1 MGQQLQRE
9 DLYNKLKMLMIVRV
23 VLVTVLLGSSALLQ
37 IGYGKNIKVPS
48 LLYSLIFITYLLNA
62 IYAFLLPRIN
72 NLRAFAF
79 LQIIGDLFF
88 ETSLIYITGGAESG
102 FSFTYILSIISASM
116 LLYRRGSYTTAAMS
130 SILYGSLI
138 DLQYYHVIPSFT
150 TGILTPKETF
160 YNVFLNIV
168 AFFLVSFLSSTL
180 SEKLKKKDSDLFE
193 LQTFNECVAQ
203 SMSSGLVTTDLNGR
217 ITSFNRA
224 AEEITGYTF
233 QEVIGRLWYNVF
245 DLKELRDFF
254 EEIGRRKTPYRFD
267 AEVLRKDSIKVVL
280 GMTVSPL
287 KNEKK
292 ETTGVIG
299 IFQDITRIKELEDEM
314 KKKDR
319 LAMVGEMAAG
329 MAHEVRNPLAS
340 LIGSMQLLREELK
353 LNEENSHLLDIALR
367 ETDRLNLI
375 ITNFLT
381 YTRPVPLNKR
391 QCDIKELIT
400 DAITFLK
407 KSKEYRED
415 INIITEFTEG
425 ELTANVDSHQINQV
439 LWNLSIN
446 ALQAVNGN
454 GEIKVSAKKLKKSL
468 QPGEHLEEYVEIA
481 FIDNGTGIAPEIRD
495 KIFYP
500 FFTTKESGSGLGL
513 AIVQRVIEDHQ
524 GTIKVE
530 SKVGKGT
537 RFTIY
542 LPVG

>member
-1 MGQQLQRE
+1 MGQQRQRE

-79 LQIIGDLFF
+79 VQIIGDLFF
-88 ETSLIYITGGAESG
+88 ETSLIHITGGVESG

-138 DLQYYHVIPSFT
+138 DLQYYHVMPSFT
-150 TGILTPKETF
+150 TGALSPKETF

-415 INIITEFTEG
+415 INIIIEFTDG
-425 ELTANVDSHQINQV
+425 ELTANVDPHQINQV

-446 ALQAVNGN
+446 ALQAVNGD

-468 QPGEHLEEYVEIA
+468 QPGEHLAEYVEIA